1 MMNLFGLTGGSSQEK
16 TALLVA
22 VVPELTALGLTVSV
36 TKFMNHA
43 FDIDRPGKDSFL
55 HREAGATEVLVLSRH
70 RWALMHESRGEPAD
84 DLPGLLV
91 RMSPVD
97 LVIALGFHD
106 HPHAKLEIAGDD
118 GATLRWRTDPSIV
131 ALVSRDPLDAAGLP
145 VRLPNRLPDP
155 APPRLA
161 FDDAPGIARLIAE
174 RAGPAAV

>member
-1 MMNLFGLTGGSSQEK
+1 MKLFGLTGGSGAEK

-22 VVPELTALGLTVSV
+22 IVPELMALGLSVSV

-70 RWALMHESRGEPAD
+70 RWALMHEGRGEPGD
-84 DLPGLLV
+84 DLVALLA

-106 HPHAKLEIAGDD
+106 HPHAKLEIVNDD
-118 GATLRWRTDPSIV
+118 GAEPRWRTDPSIV
-131 ALVSRDPLDAAGLP
+131 ALVSRTPLDAADL
-145 VRLPNRLPDP
+145 P
-155 APPRLA
+155 APAPRRLA
-161 FDDAPGIARLIAE
+161 FGDAPAIAQLIAE
-174 RAGPAAV
+174 RAGPVFV

>member
-1 MMNLFGLTGGSSQEK
+1 MMKLFGLTGGAGSEK

-22 VVPELTALGLTVSV
+22 VVPELTALGLSVSV

-70 RWALMHESRGEPAD
+70 RWALMHESRGEQAD
-84 DLPGLLV
+84 NLPELLA

-106 HPHAKLEIAGDD
+106 HPHAKLEIVSESDADP
-118 GATLRWRTDPSIV
+118 RWRTDPSIV
-131 ALVSRDPLDAAGLP
+131 ALVSHDPLDTASMLEP
-145 VRLPNRLPDP
+145 SPLCLT
-155 APPRLA
+155 
-161 FDDAPGIARLIAE
+161 FDDAPEIARLITE
-174 RAGPAAV
+174 RAEPAIA